1 MNTFFDESG
10 SLNIDDLILQQPS
23 FKKIME
29 DGVVTEEELAEQ
41 RERVVGLLK
50 EMEQSLP
57 SEHIDQVR
65 ELLAE
70 ISVLVAVNSC
80 SSEQT
85 IAHINSIYDIF
96 DNS

>member
-10 SLNIDDLILQQPS
+10 SLNIDDLILQQSS

-41 RERVVGLLK
+41 KERVVGLLK
-50 EMEQSLP
+50 KLEQDLSP
-57 SEHIDQVR
+57 EQIDQVR

-70 ISVLVAVNSC
+70 ISVLVAVSQY
-80 SSEQT
+80 SLERSG
-85 IAHINSIYDIF
+85 I
-96 DNS
+96 

>member
-29 DGVVTEEELAEQ
+29 DGIVTEEELVEQ
-41 RERVVGLLK
+41 KERVAGLLK
-50 EMEQSLP
+50 KLEQNLTP
-57 SEHIDQVR
+57 EQIDQVR

-70 ISVLVAVNSC
+70 ISVLI
-80 SSEQT
+80 T
-85 IAHINSIYDIF
+85 IRYLNT
-96 DNS
+96 